1 MEIRYYVP
9 NAPLMRSTKSYFVK
23 EILKQF
29 EEQGVNLAYPT
40 RLLMKDTEQTWKI

>member
-1 MEIRYYVP
+1 MAKVLSYEEII
-9 NAPLMRSTKSYFVK
+9 